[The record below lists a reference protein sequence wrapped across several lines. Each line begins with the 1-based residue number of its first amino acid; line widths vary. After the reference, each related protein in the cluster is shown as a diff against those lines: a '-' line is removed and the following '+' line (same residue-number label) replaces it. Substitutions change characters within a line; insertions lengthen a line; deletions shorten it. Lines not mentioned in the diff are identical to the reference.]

1 MANTN
6 VITQESNV
14 AQITKFDHLTTDELI
29 NKALR
34 KLKEK
39 DTLALALLSRVMDLQ
54 SEVETYREQLA
65 AGLEDAAVA
74 QMH

>member
-6 VITQESNV
+6 VITHEFNE
-14 AQITKFDHLTTDELI
+14 AQITMFDHLTTDELI

-39 DTLALALLSRVMDLQ
+39 DSLALALLNRLMDLQ
-54 SEVETYREQLA
+54 SEVETYQEQLE
-65 AGLEDAAVA
+65 AGLEGAGA
-74 QMH
+74 QVH

>member
-6 VITQESNV
+6 VITHEINE
-14 AQITKFDHLTTDELI
+14 ALITKFDHLTTDELI

-39 DTLALALLSRVMDLQ
+39 DSLGLALLNRLMDLQ
-54 SEVETYREQLA
+54 SEVETYQEQLE
-65 AGLEDAAVA
+65 AGLEGAGA
-74 QMH
+74 QIH

>member
-1 MANTN
+1 MANTD
-6 VITQESNV
+6 VITQESNA

-39 DTLALALLSRVMDLQ
+39 DSLGLALLNRLMDLQ
-54 SEVETYREQLA
+54 SEVETYQEQLE
-65 AGLEDAAVA
+65 AGLEGAGA
-74 QMH
+74 QIH